1 MTHPASRRV
10 AAVEDDLRER
20 GDTLEPDDLATVTRG
35 DHGGLLERDA
45 PIAVEPIAD
54 GRPLSVVS
62 AVANAAHEGRVPV
75 LVGDEEA
82 LSAAESLLSAPFAL
96 AGHAEGRRQFHTV
109 EDRIMLTDGTFACAA
124 DDGDLQWAEDE
135 TRAEAEDPR
144 LQLSVGGDVVAVFD
158 SVEGLT
164 CPGPEPEAFPLR
176 YGRGEDGRFRVF
188 DREGVV
194 GQYTSIG
201 AMRRDGYR
209 PVPLP
214 LVPEHHVRHSP
225 ELARAVRLAVVED
238 GTVTYERP
246 AGP

>member
-1 MTHPASRRV
+1 MTHPASGRV

-20 GDTLEPDDLATVTRG
+20 GDTLETDGPAAVARG

-45 PIAVEPIAD
+45 PLAIEPLGN

-62 AVANAAHEGRVPV
+62 AVANAADEGRVPV
-75 LVGDEEA
+75 LVGDRTA
-82 LSAAESLLSAPFAL
+82 LAAAESLLASPFAL

-109 EDRIMLTDGTFACAA
+109 EDRIMLTDGAFACVA
-124 DDGDLQWAEDE
+124 DDGDLRWTESESRAATE
-135 TRAEAEDPR
+135 TPR
-144 LQLSVGGDVVAVFD
+144 LELSVGGDVVAVFD
-158 SVEGLT
+158 SVDGLT
-164 CPGPEPEAFPLR
+164 CPGPEPAAFPFR
-176 YGRGEDGRFRVF
+176 YSRGDDGRFRVF
-188 DREGVV
+188 DHEGVV
-194 GQYTSIG
+194 GQYTGVG
-201 AMRRDGYR
+201 AMRRDGFR

-214 LVPEHHVRHSP
+214 LVPEHHLRHHP